1 MATTRESA
9 ILVCL
14 IIQHPDDMIC
24 WLKFANNRLTVNSA
38 CTDDH
43 LIKWGE
49 PHRLP
54 KNRGLY
60 RNWGAFFD
68 FGDVI
73 EIPGGIYTESILME

>member
-1 MATTRESA
+1 M
-9 ILVCL
+9 V
-14 IIQHPDDMIC
+14 C

-38 CTDDH
+38 CTFDH
-43 LIKWGE
+43 LVKLGE

-54 KNRGLY
+54 KDRGLY

-73 EIPGGIYTESILME
+73 EIPGGIHVDRILMEKWSISFWLVLQW